1 MQDRNP
7 NHLDSTLSPN
17 ADNNHPQRKSLHR
30 RAISEV
36 QFCIPQDLDLALIV
50 DDPASATSFDD
61 LGSEDDLFYTYMDK
75 GSLDATHGSL
85 TFDRKTENGENL
97 NSYSSSGGL
106 EAGNKTSCLKGKHRQ
121 SNSIDGSSI
130 VESIEAKKAMA
141 PDKLAELW
149 NVDPKRAK
157 RIIANRQS
165 AARSKERKARY
176 ILELERKVHTF
187 QTNATTLSTQLSLFQ
202 RGTSGLTNENT
213 ELKLRLQAM
222 EQQAQLHDAVNDALR
237 KEVERLKLVTGDRM
251 TQVVDP
257 FYNGVNHLPHNNHHQ
272 PNFFPIQPQ
281 LGHVISNMNHVPQ
294 YHHPFMPTNNVPA
307 SHGHAVAASGPNYG
321 PGFSEMLPHDPIGR
335 LQGLDISS
343 GNYVVVKS
351 KGPSISANESS
362 SG

>member
-36 QFCIPQDLDLALIV
+36 QFCIIPQDLDLS
-50 DDPASATSFDD
+50 SATSFDD
-61 LGSEDDLFYTYMDK
+61 LGSENDLFYTYMDK
-75 GSLDATHGSL
+75 G
-85 TFDRKTENGENL
+85 ENL
-97 NSYSSSGGL
+97 NPCRSSGGL
-106 EAGNKTSCLKGKHRQ
+106 EAGNKASCLKGKHRH

-257 FYNGVNHLPHNNHHQ
+257 FYNGVNHQ
-272 PNFFPIQPQ
+272 PTFFPIQPQ
-281 LGHVISNMNHVPQ
+281 FGHVMSNMNHVPQ

-307 SHGHAVAASGPNYG
+307 NSHGPALAASGPHYG

-351 KGPSISANESS
+351 EGPSISASESS

>member
-157 RIIANRQS
+157 RCCS
-165 AARSKERKARY
+165 FMFVFSC
-176 ILELERKVHTF
+176 
-187 QTNATTLSTQLSLFQ
+187 Q